1 MNCINIKNRLFG
13 FVMTLCLLAAPALLY
28 AQNRIVVKG
37 VVTDDTNQPVIGASV
52 MLKGS
57 TIGVPTDID
66 GMYSIEVEPNAVLE
80 FSSVG
85 LRTEEVRVN
94 GRTNIN
100 VVLTTDQTF
109 LESVVVVGYGTQKKG
124 SVTGSVAGIGAD
136 DIIKT
141 KSENPQNML
150 TGRVPGLR
158 VWQRSAEP
166 GAYNANI
173 DIRGMGGVLVIID
186 GVPRSQ
192 EDFQRLNPADIDNVS
207 ILKDAAAAIYGVRGG
222 NGVLLVT
229 TKKGSEGKASV
240 HYNGSFTF
248 QTPSKMPQ
256 LADAAGSIELYN
268 EKAMNTVAGGS
279 PVYSQDMLEEYR
291 NGTRKAADWNSLVLS
306 KMSPQTQHDLSI
318 SGGNEKYQYYASMG
332 YIYQEGFFRSGDLN
346 YSKYNLRANIT
357 AEIVDG
363 LKFELNLAA
372 LQDQQNNPY
381 SSSVDLIRNY
391 WSKGVLYPAYADED
405 QTILNYEGLDL
416 MENTVAMMTSSV
428 SGYRKYNKKTFQS
441 SATLSYDFGAATD
454 VLKGLTLKGMFSYD
468 FRYDNN
474 EVFRK
479 EYYLYKNNGD
489 GTYTEKLFANSSP
502 NRLSKSA
509 FDRYQLLGQVMLSY
523 DRTFAGKHKVGALVG
538 WEAQQRVGNNF
549 SAAGE
554 LMFSNPYFTSLM
566 KDNQTVGIDAGLGAF
581 YDLAYQA
588 IIGRVNYGYDDRYL
602 IEAQFRYDG
611 SSKFA
616 PGHQWGFFP
625 SVSAGWRISE
635 EPFFK
640 DSALN
645 FINQLKIRASYGIM
659 GDDDGVNYEWMT
671 GYTYL
676 GGDEN
681 GNGYYTGYAPG
692 YIFDGK
698 FIYGVSP
705 QPLPNVNISWYTAKT
720 FNVGLDFE
728 AWNGMLGLSADYFQR
743 TRTGLFAQNTNSLPT
758 VVGAAPAMENL
769 ESDRH
774 FGLELELSHR
784 NKVGD
789 FAYQIKGMMTIT
801 RQKFLKSVRK
811 GNYGS
816 SYDQWRNDNLNNRY
830 QGVQFGYE
838 GVGRFESWEDIWN
851 YDGYVENNTLPGD
864 YIYLDW
870 NGDGEINGLDE
881 HPYAFDQTPWMN
893 YSLSFDFTWKNL
905 DFSMLF
911 QGSALGSMSYQEP
924 LYAIWGQNGGGCLEQ
939 FMDRWHPA
947 GEWTDPYDQSLEW
960 TSGYYALTGHSPRGN
975 SSFNRVSTAFLR
987 LKSIEIGYT
996 IPKFKK
1002 AKNFGLRIFANAYN
1016 PLTITGVKFVDPE
1029 HPDSDLGR
1037 LYPLNKT
1044 YTLGLN
1050 LSF

>member
-1 MNCINIKNRLFG
+1 
-13 FVMTLCLLAAPALLY
+13 
-28 AQNRIVVKG
+28 
-37 VVTDDTNQPVIGASV
+37 
-52 MLKGS
+52 
-57 TIGVPTDID
+57 
-66 GMYSIEVEPNAVLE
+66 
-80 FSSVG
+80 
-85 LRTEEVRVN
+85 
-94 GRTNIN
+94 
-100 VVLTTDQTF
+100 
-109 LESVVVVGYGTQKKG
+109 
-124 SVTGSVAGIGAD
+124 
-136 DIIKT
+136 
-141 KSENPQNML
+141 
-150 TGRVPGLR
+150 
-158 VWQRSAEP
+158 
-166 GAYNANI
+166 
-173 DIRGMGGVLVIID
+173 
-186 GVPRSQ
+186 
-192 EDFQRLNPADIDNVS
+192 
-207 ILKDAAAAIYGVRGG
+207 
-222 NGVLLVT
+222 
-229 TKKGSEGKASV
+229 
-240 HYNGSFTF
+240 
-248 QTPSKMPQ
+248 
-256 LADAAGSIELYN
+256 
-268 EKAMNTVAGGS
+268 
-279 PVYSQDMLEEYR
+279 
-291 NGTRKAADWNSLVLS
+291 
-306 KMSPQTQHDLSI
+306 
-318 SGGNEKYQYYASMG
+318 
-332 YIYQEGFFRSGDLN
+332 
-346 YSKYNLRANIT
+346 
-357 AEIVDG
+357 
-363 LKFELNLAA
+363 
-372 LQDQQNNPY
+372 
-381 SSSVDLIRNY
+381 
-391 WSKGVLYPAYADED
+391 
-405 QTILNYEGLDL
+405 
-416 MENTVAMMTSSV
+416 
-428 SGYRKYNKKTFQS
+428 
-441 SATLSYDFGAATD
+441 
-454 VLKGLTLKGMFSYD
+454 
-468 FRYDNN
+468 
-474 EVFRK
+474 
-479 EYYLYKNNGD
+479 
-489 GTYTEKLFANSSP
+489 
-502 NRLSKSA
+502 
-509 FDRYQLLGQVMLSY
+509 
-523 DRTFAGKHKVGALVG
+523 
-538 WEAQQRVGNNF
+538 
-549 SAAGE
+549 
-554 LMFSNPYFTSLM
+554 
-566 KDNQTVGIDAGLGAF
+566 
-581 YDLAYQA
+581 
-588 IIGRVNYGYDDRYL
+588 NYGYDDRYL

-743 TRTGLFAQNTNSLPT
+743 TRSGLFAQNTNSLPT
-758 VVGAAPAMENL
+758 VVGADPAMENL

-838 GVGRFESWEDIWN
+838 GVGRFESWDDIWN

-870 NGDGEINGLDE
+870 NGDGEINSLDE

-960 TSGYYALTGHSPRGN
+960 ISGYYALTGHSPMGN